1 MSDSVD
7 TIRRMSDDPFALP
20 AFIIALVGLIIAV
33 VAAVTGIA
41 SLWWQIATRRR
52 GAHNVKVTA
61 KAALVALSDDSVTDW
76 QVNVRPANVGASP
89 VSITGW
95 GFELPGKRRS
105 LYQVRRDHISAPL
118 PHVLEP
124 GTSIDLF
131 VAQEGVRDALR
142 TNAPDVKPSAL
153 RAYVTLGTGQTVC
166 AKRGVP
172 A

>member
-1 MSDSVD
+1 MPAQVP
-7 TIRRMSDDPFALP
+7 DPFALP

-41 SLWWQIATRRR
+41 SLWWQIVTRRR

-61 KAALVALSDDSVTDW
+61 KAALVALSDDSVTEW

-95 GFELPGKRRS
+95 GFELPRDHGS
-105 LYQVRRDHISAPL
+105 LFQVRRDNISTPL
-118 PHVLEP
+118 PHLLEP
-124 GTSIDLF
+124 GTSINLF
-131 VAQEGVRDALR
+131 MSQEGVRDALR
-142 TNAPDVKPSAL
+142 TNAPGVEPSAL
-153 RAYVTLGTGQTVC
+153 RAYVTLGTGQTVY

>member
-1 MSDSVD
+1 MP
-7 TIRRMSDDPFALP
+7 TDPFALP
-20 AFIIALVGLIIAV
+20 AFIIALAGLIIAV

-41 SLWWQIATRRR
+41 SLCWQIAPRRR

-61 KAALVALSDDSVTDW
+61 KAALVALSDNSVTDW
-76 QVNVRPANVGASP
+76 QVNVRPSNVGASP

-95 GFELPGKRRS
+95 GFELPDKRGS
-105 LYQVRRDHISAPL
+105 LYQVRRDVISTPL
-118 PHVLEP
+118 PHLLGP

-131 VAQEGVRDALR
+131 MAQEEVLNALR
-142 TNAPDVKPSAL
+142 VNAPGLKPSAL
-153 RAYVTLGTGQTVC
+153 RAYVTLGTGQTVY

>member
-1 MSDSVD
+1 MSEPVD
-7 TIRRMSDDPFALP
+7 TIRRMPADQFALP

-41 SLWWQIATRRR
+41 SLWWQIVTRRR

-76 QVNVRPANVGASP
+76 QVNVRPANIGASP
-89 VSITGW
+89 VSVTGW
-95 GFELPGKRRS
+95 GFELPDKRGS
-105 LYQVRRDHISAPL
+105 LYQVRRDNISAPL

-131 VAQEGVRDALR
+131 MAQEAVRDALS
-142 TNAPDVKPSAL
+142 TNAPDVSPSAL
-153 RAYVTLGTGQTVC
+153 RAYVTLATGQTVY